1 MILRL
6 LTLIL
11 VLLISECGFGQ
22 VWPEG
27 MFFANYRE
35 NGRVKHSVSEDGK
48 VFLIGEFEK
57 KIEIKQT
64 KIQSKGESDIF
75 LMELDSNLKMKKIL
89 GIGSAKED
97 RIGSIAYSEIDS
109 SIVVSGSFEDS
120 LVLGTNV
127 LRSIGGSDF
136 FVAKFDKNFNVKW
149 AKTMGSLDNDF
160 GHDVGI
166 DGKGTIV
173 LTGRFSEYGKPL
185 ITEDTTIDTY
195 GDSDLFVATY
205 TSDGKPIWIEPLG
218 SRGSDNINGS
228 IILDKQN
235 NIVIGVNFSSRV
247 YWKGEKVFDEIGS
260 GGAVFCIETS
270 TGKMLQQ
277 VLGYNIDFGV
287 FNFTSYGVDSFGAFY
302 VSGEFDIAKKI
313 KFGSKVY
320 TLPTNSSSHNSFLA
334 KWSNDGGVDWI
345 DFYEQRGR
353 VNNLLVSNI
362 NKVYLSGY
370 LKGENG
376 ESVNIIGIDSNN
388 QLNFAGSTGL
398 GYITSL
404 SNFNQYKILV
414 SGTTGP
420 GIMDFDSCFDLFPTE
435 DHNYFVAIAKPDE
448 YLGKPDST
456 LSAKSISSESTH
468 IKLMPNPVLDV
479 LDITSNF
486 SGDIVEFRIYNSIGE
501 LIIKEEHIGPRL
513 SITTT
518 NWPSGIYY
526 VYVSSGNGIE
536 TKSFIKK

>member
-11 VLLISECGFGQ
+11 ILLISESGFGQ
-22 VWPEG
+22 VWQEG

-35 NGRVKHSVSEDGK
+35 NGRIKHSVSEDGR

-64 KIQSKGESDIF
+64 KILSKGESDIF
-75 LMELDSNLKMKKIL
+75 LIELDSNLKLQKIL

-97 RIGSIAYSEIDS
+97 RIGGIAYSEIDS

-160 GHDVGI
+160 GHDVRI

-173 LTGRFSEYGKPL
+173 LTGMFSEYGKPL
-185 ITEDTTIDTY
+185 ITEDTTIQTY
-195 GDSDLFVATY
+195 GDFDLFIATY

-218 SRGSDNINGS
+218 SRGSDYVSGS
-228 IILDKQN
+228 IILDNQN
-235 NIVIGVNFSSRV
+235 NIVIGVNFLYDV
-247 YWKGEKVFDEIGS
+247 FWKGEKVFDEIGS
-260 GGAVFCIETS
+260 GGAVFRIETS
-270 TGKMLQQ
+270 TGKMLQH
-277 VLGYNIDFGV
+277 VIALNNDFGV
-287 FNFTSYGVDSFGAFY
+287 VHIHSYGVDSIGSLY
-302 VSGEFDIAKKI
+302 TTGTHYTTSI
-313 KFGSKVY
+313 KFG
-320 TLPTNSSSHNSFLA
+320 
-334 KWSNDGGVDWI
+334 
-345 DFYEQRGR
+345 
-353 VNNLLVSNI
+353 
-362 NKVYLSGY
+362 NKVYKPLYQNGGFLVKWIREKGPDWVYFSEDRVIDLRISSNNRIY
-370 LKGENG
+370 LCGG
-376 ESVNIIGIDSNN
+376 NISRNNEEFNIFGIDSNN

-404 SNFNQYKILV
+404 SNFNQNKILV

-456 LSAKSISSESTH
+456 VSAKSISSESTH

-479 LDITSNF
+479 LDVTSNF

-518 NWPSGIYY
+518 NWPSGMYY
-526 VYVSSGNGIE
+526 VYVSGGNGIE